1 MLASHANAASPLTL
15 ALLLPL
21 RAGLSVR
28 WCKDPDRGLPAPDK
42 ILFLDISVEDAMKV
56 RARIVA
62 SVVCSLLET
71 KWHGDFVVV

>member
-1 MLASHANAASPLTL
+1 MLDSHANAASSLTL
-15 ALLLPL
+15 PLLLPL

-56 RARIVA
+56 RANR
-62 SVVCSLLET
+62 LRRMKPL
-71 KWHGDFVVV
+71 GDEMRC